1 LRPKSRF
8 AEQSGYSKFFVSFV
22 LFVVNFHRLLMKEE
36 RKTLEQ
42 REEMTDLER
51 LRHSASHVLATAILK
66 IWPEAQFAAGPPVE
80 NGFYYD
86 VDLKHRISPED
97 FEKIEAEMKK
107 EIKANHPF
115 ERVEV
120 SRDEALALGKKGR
133 LAALGERPEPS
144 KFKLDII
151 ENIPADE
158 KISLYRNGDF
168 IDLCAGPHVMR
179 TGNIGAFRLTNVASA
194 YYKGDEKNPQLQ
206 RVYGTAFKT
215 KKELDDYF
223 AMLEEAK
230 KRDHRKLGKEL
241 ELFVF
246 DDDVGPGLPMFLPRG
261 AVIAEE
267 LEKLA
272 KETEFAAGYQR
283 VRTPHI
289 ARESLYRKSGHVPYY
304 VESMFPPMILLE
316 EGDRKKLENLA
327 IAKAKRLKTFDE
339 ASERVWVRFFDELK
353 KTETSREALFDEL
366 GLINAAEDADRAQI
380 ARIDELSR
388 SLGDRYYLK
397 AMNCPHHHKLFAA
410 LPRSYRELPLRLAEY
425 GTDYRYEKSGE
436 LFGLMRVR
444 SLQMNDAHLYMTPE
458 QFEAEF
464 NAVNEMYLNYFKLFG
479 IDKYLMRFSTHDPA
493 KLGQKF
499 VNEPELWK
507 KTEEMTRRVL
517 RDSGINYVEVPNEA
531 AFYGPKI
538 DVQAWSVIGREFSIA
553 TNQVDFAQPRSFDLR
568 YKDRDNTDK
577 IPICIHRAPLGTHE
591 RFIGFLIEHY
601 AGNFPLWLSPE
612 QVRIVTIGDDPKLID
627 YARSILKELRAHQVR
642 AEIDESSDKINGK
655 IQRAEQMKVHTMF
668 VIGKRDMDADAVSV
682 RVHGKGNLGAKSR
695 TQAVAEILDSIKA
708 RTP

>member
-1 LRPKSRF
+1 
-8 AEQSGYSKFFVSFV
+8 
-22 LFVVNFHRLLMKEE
+22 MTDE
-36 RKTLEQ
+36 RKTPDMREQ
-42 REEMTDLER
+42 MTDIER

-86 VDLKHRISPED
+86 VDLPHRISPDD

-115 ERVEV
+115 ERMEV
-120 SRDEALALGKKGR
+120 SRDEALKMGQKGR
-133 LAALGERPEPS
+133 LAALSDRDQPS
-144 KFKLDII
+144 KYKIDII
-151 ENIPADE
+151 DNIPANE
-158 KISLYRNGDF
+158 KISLYRSGDF

-179 TGNIGAFRLTNVASA
+179 TGNIGAFKLTNVASA

-206 RVYGTAFKT
+206 RIYGTAFKT
-215 KKELDDYF
+215 KKELDNYF

-241 ELFVF
+241 ELFTF

-261 AVIAEE
+261 AVIADE

-289 ARESLYRKSGHVPYY
+289 GRESLYRKSGHLPYY
-304 VESMFPPMILLE
+304 AESMFPPMTL
-316 EGDRKKLENLA
+316 
-327 IAKAKRLKTFDE
+327 
-339 ASERVWVRFFDELK
+339 
-353 KTETSREALFDEL
+353 RES
-366 GLINAAEDADRAQI
+366 GAEDI
-380 ARIDELSR
+380 ATVRIDEDIAHDAANFRDQLIKTGVLPAVDVAR
-388 SLGDRYYLK
+388 SDFAAVRDAITLLHFETPDGLAKPLEEFAWEQLLNEILRTYLPTPDRYYLK

-410 LPRSYRELPLRLAEY
+410 VPRSYRDLPLRLAEY
-425 GTDYRYEKSGE
+425 GTCYRYEKSGE

-444 SLQMNDAHLYMTPE
+444 SLQMNDAHIYCTPE

-479 IDKYLMRFSTHDPA
+479 IEKYLMRFSTHDPS

-499 VNEPELWK
+499 VDEPELWK
-507 KTEEMTRRVL
+507 QTEVMTRNVL
-517 RDSGINYVEVPNEA
+517 KNSGINYLEVPNEA

-538 DVQAWSVIGREFSIA
+538 DVQAWSAIGREFSIA
-553 TNQVDFAQPRSFDLR
+553 TNQVDFAQPRRFNLV
-568 YKDRDNTDK
+568 YKDRDNTEK
-577 IPICIHRAPLGTHE
+577 TPLCIHRAPLGTHE

-612 QVRIVTIGDDPKLID
+612 QVRILPIGDDAKVLE
-627 YARSILKELRAHQVR
+627 YSMSILNELRAHQVR
-642 AEIDESSDKINGK
+642 AEIDKSSDNINGK

-668 VIGKRDMDADAVSV
+668 VIGKRDMDANAVSV
-682 RVHGKGNLGAKSR
+682 RVHGKGNLGAKPR
-695 TQAVAEILDSIKA
+695 TEAIADILQSIKERRA
-708 RTP
+708 

>member
-1 LRPKSRF
+1 MPD
-8 AEQSGYSKFFVSFV
+8 
-22 LFVVNFHRLLMKEE
+22 E

-42 REEMTDLER
+42 RAQMTDLER
-51 LRHSASHVLATAILK
+51 LRHSTAHVLATAILN

-86 VDLKHRISPED
+86 VDLPHRISPEE

-115 ERVEV
+115 ERMEV
-120 SRDEALALGKKGR
+120 SRDEALALGEKGR
-133 LAALGERPEPS
+133 LAALSERSEQS
-144 KFKLDII
+144 KFKIDII
-151 ENIPADE
+151 ENIPRDE

-179 TGNIGAFRLTNVASA
+179 TGNIGAFKLTSVASA

-215 KKELDDYF
+215 RKELDEYF

-230 KRDHRKLGKEL
+230 KRDHRKLGREL

-261 AVIAEE
+261 AVIVDE

-289 ARESLYRKSGHVPYY
+289 ARESLYRKSGHLPYY
-304 VESMFPPMILLE
+304 AESMFPPMELE
-316 EGDRKKLENLA
+316 DKLP
-327 IAKAKRLKTFDE
+327 
-339 ASERVWVRFFDELK
+339 S
-353 KTETSREALFDEL
+353 
-366 GLINAAEDADRAQI
+366 
-380 ARIDELSR
+380 LSR
-388 SLGDRYYLK
+388 PTGCQPAEEEDEQDARQPSQAGSLTSDRYYLK

-410 LPRSYRELPLRLAEY
+410 VPRSYRDLPLRLAEY
-425 GTDYRYEKSGE
+425 GTCYRYEKSGE

-444 SLQMNDAHLYMTPE
+444 SLQMNDAHLYMTPD

-479 IDKYLMRFSTHDPA
+479 IEKYLMRFSTHDPA

-499 VNEPELWK
+499 VDEPELWK
-507 KTEEMTRRVL
+507 QTEEMTRNVL
-517 RDSGINYVEVPNEA
+517 KNSGINYVEVPNEA

-553 TNQVDFAQPRSFDLR
+553 TNQVDFAQPRNFDLR
-568 YKDRDNTDK
+568 YKDRDNMDK

-612 QVRIVTIGDDPKLID
+612 QVRILTISDDAKLVD
-627 YARSILKELRAHQVR
+627 YARSILNELRSHQVR
-642 AEIDESSDKINGK
+642 AEIDDSNDKINGK

-668 VIGKRDMDADAVSV
+668 VIGKRDMEADAVSV
-682 RVHGKGNLGAKSR
+682 RVHGKGNLGPKQRAE
-695 TQAVAEILDSIKA
+695 AVAEIVQSIKERRA
-708 RTP
+708 S